1 VCHTRH
7 VHIEPI
13 DWHSLAVDR
22 DSELP
27 VGTQLAWK
35 LQALIASGRLT
46 PGERLPGVRHL
57 AEEAGVNVNTVRS
70 VYARLEEQGLVS
82 SQHGRGTFVAG
93 PGESAGI
100 GRLAAQAAADARS
113 AGIDPRAVAAALYA
127 DPRTAEPSPP
137 AAHPPSG
144 DDREY
149 REELRRQVTELE
161 RQVAYYTRH
170 TVGGPAAPEPRPR
183 PTGRVLT
190 AAELAGI
197 RDELLQR
204 VAQLRQAEEERRQLV
219 AEVREELEREAEQE
233 RLAEIEEAS
242 RRRPTPDRPPSVVY
256 GPSAW
261 TLRWKA

>member
-1 VCHTRH
+1 MQ
-7 VHIEPI
+7 IDPI

-46 PGERLPGVRHL
+46 PGDRT
-57 AEEAGVNVNTVRS
+57 AGVNVNTVRS
-70 VYARLEEQGLVS
+70 VYARLEEQGLIS
-82 SQHGRGTFVAG
+82 SQHGRGTFVAA
-93 PGESAGI
+93 PGGSAGV
-100 GRLAAQAAADARS
+100 GRLAAQAAAEARS
-113 AGIDPRAVAAALYA
+113 AGVDPRAVAAALYA
-127 DPRTAEPSPP
+127 EPQTAQPQPQPRP
-137 AAHPPSG
+137 ASAVTG

-149 REELRRQVTELE
+149 RAELRRQITELE

-170 TVGGPAAPEPRPR
+170 TVGGPAESAPTAR
-183 PTGRVLT
+183 PTGRVLS
-190 AAELAGI
+190 AAELAGV
-197 RDELLQR
+197 RDELLER
-204 VAQLRQAEEERRQLV
+204 VARLRRSEEGRRELV
-219 AEVREELEREAEQE
+219 AEYREELEREAEEE

-242 RRRPTPDRPPSVVY
+242 KRPRPTPDRPPSVVY

>member
-1 VCHTRH
+1 VQ
-7 VHIEPI
+7 IEPI

-35 LQALIASGRLT
+35 LQALIAAGRLA
-46 PGERLPGVRHL
+46 PGDRLPGVRQL

-70 VYARLEEQGLVS
+70 VYARLEEQGLIS
-82 SQHGRGTFVAG
+82 SQHGRGTFVAELG
-93 PGESAGI
+93 GSEGV
-100 GRLAAQAAADARS
+100 GRLVAQVAAEARS
-113 AGIDPRAVAAALYA
+113 AGIDPRAVASALYA
-127 DPRTAEPSPP
+127 GPQETEPRP
-137 AAHPPSG
+137 APVASG

-149 REELRRQVTELE
+149 REELRRQITELE

-170 TVGGPAAPEPRPR
+170 TVGGPAEPTPASR
-183 PTGRVLT
+183 PTGRVLSG
-190 AAELAGI
+190 AELAGV
-197 RDELLQR
+197 RDELLDR
-204 VAQLRQAEEERRQLV
+204 VTSLRREEEGRRELV
-219 AEVREELEREAEQE
+219 TEVRQELEREAEQE

-242 RRRPTPDRPPSVVY
+242 RRRPTPDSPPSVVY

>member
-1 VCHTRH
+1 VQ
-7 VHIEPI
+7 IEPI

-35 LQALIASGRLT
+35 LQALIAAGRLT
-46 PGERLPGVRHL
+46 AGDRLPGVRQL

-70 VYARLEEQGLVS
+70 VYARLEEQGLIS
-82 SQHGRGTFVAG
+82 SQHGRGTFVAELG
-93 PGESAGI
+93 GSEGV
-100 GRLAAQAAADARS
+100 GRLAAQVAAEARS

-127 DPRTAEPSPP
+127 GPQDAEPRPRP
-137 AAHPPSG
+137 AAATAT

-149 REELRRQVTELE
+149 REELRRQITELE

-170 TVGGPAAPEPRPR
+170 TVGGPADAAPARR
-183 PTGRVLT
+183 PTGRVLSG
-190 AAELAGI
+190 AELAGVRDGLLDRVTRLR
-197 RDELLQR
+197 RDE
-204 VAQLRQAEEERRQLV
+204 EGRRELV
-219 AEVREELEREAEQE
+219 TEVREELEREAELE